1 MTWIYALF
9 HFFWEC
15 GKQIYTSI
23 KPLSGNGV
31 PPHKQAKKYH
41 WAYTTHFTS
50 CENVDSE
57 GRGSVLKSQ
66 KYEYETTFWQK
77 CCHFSTILAP
87 PIFNSDIRPR
97 VEKNEI
103 WPVVLSCMEVEFCW
117 KLPNY
122 YQILSIF
129 FKLCLRLKNTIL
141 LNVFM
146 PVILLSLFVSYQSR
160 TITAPEKQFHHTRF
174 LWTDYRFY
182 STPVCCAL

>member
-1 MTWIYALF
+1 MVYHHTN
-9 HFFWEC
+9 
-15 GKQIYTSI
+15 KQKSTT
-23 KPLSGNGV
+23 GHT
-31 PPHKQAKKYH
+31 PPILLLVRMWTAR
-41 WAYTTHFTS
+41 
-50 CENVDSE
+50 
-57 GRGSVLKSQ
+57 GGGSVLKSQ

-103 WPVVLSCMEVEFCW
+103 WLVVLSCMEVEFCW

-129 FKLCLRLKNTIL
+129 FKLCSRLKNTIL

-174 LWTDYRFY
+174 LWTDSRFY
-182 STPVCCAL
+182 STPVCCALWIRMILPM